1 MSDSCLFSCLGK
13 IFAFGGFP
21 IGNGKCLV
29 FIAQYFQGHNFAN
42 SSETGKLH
50 LSVSELWQPGQ
61 DLRTYSFSDQRMKCH
76 PHLQGVLARG
86 KYACIN
92 LGR

>member
-42 SSETGKLH
+42 SSETRKLH
-50 LSVSELWQPGQ
+50 LSVS
-61 DLRTYSFSDQRMKCH
+61 
-76 PHLQGVLARG
+76 
-86 KYACIN
+86 
-92 LGR
+92 